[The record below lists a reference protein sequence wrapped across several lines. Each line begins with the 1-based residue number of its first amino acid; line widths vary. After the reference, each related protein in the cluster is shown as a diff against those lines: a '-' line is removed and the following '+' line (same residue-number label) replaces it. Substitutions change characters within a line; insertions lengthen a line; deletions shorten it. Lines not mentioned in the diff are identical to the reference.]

1 MAEVC
6 VITGGGTRDAAFRH
20 AVELAP
26 ISVPDEAVE
35 AEHALLLAEFKHRLT
50 YDSMATGRPLYQYE
64 GLEEQ
69 LEALKSEAVFHVKA
83 KLVLDDVIEREN
95 LSVSAEEL
103 EEEGRAV
110 ARRQGMT
117 LEQVKD
123 LLGAGLGMLKRDL
136 LERKALD
143 FIVSHIN

>member
-1 MAEVC
+1 MEK
-6 VITGGGTRDAAFRH
+6 GGGTRDAAFRH

-35 AEHALLLAEFKHRLT
+35 AEHTLLLAEFKHRLT
-50 YDSMATGRPLYQYE
+50 YDSMAIGQSIYQHE

-69 LEALKSEAVFHVKA
+69 LEALKCEAVFHVKA
-83 KLVLDDVIEREN
+83 KLVLDDVIEQEN
-95 LSVSAEEL
+95 LSVSAKEL
-103 EEEGRAV
+103 EEEGRAI
-110 ARRQGMT
+110 AQRQGMT

-123 LLGAGLGMLKRDL
+123 LLGADLSMIKRDL

-143 FIVSHIN
+143 FIVEHMNA